1 MVKVTKSDIQLV
13 NAQILVRVFYNII
26 HNMDL
31 LVRLMVIT
39 ATTAVLSINA
49 LREGDHGVCEK
60 SETSSISEVIST
72 RISYAMKYETCTLG
86 LFCRTKYRTA
96 YRTTTRTSYRML
108 SSEILVC
115 CEGFFEIDD
124 GCKPK
129 VPSTLPMTSSVSSSI
144 SYSSTPTASS
154 HETTESTHQALST
167 DLENI
172 STLPMRNIVAKPLPL
187 TTKMMI
193 SGFIIIP
200 VFLIL
205 ILFIM
210 ILVSRKK
217 RKLPRSPQ
225 RSQDD
230 SNDGTMNQDEHLHNE
245 YYSISSTNQAQN
257 TGQSSATVSPV
268 ARESPSHPK
277 IKEKTLSPL
286 SVFYQKINKN
296 KTKEAD
302 HQQEEEEEDVNV
314 VATFFGKTELQE
326 DSHYYTNMDKSPPG
340 NVSEGYTEMRGSTTS
355 VGSNLQQS
363 YTDMRGDEVYNEMDN
378 PDHTEDGAFADY
390 EHYNQLETKGKEL
403 SKGDGSYDV
412 LTRTDSL
419 LQGIPMA
426 EQNPYDVLGSDE
438 PGRSDTYGIG
448 GGGGRERSPHQS
460 PDGQSRDVHEDA
472 NPNEMQIDTHSESV
486 YYNTPEETARNRMDS
501 SQEGIYT
508 NVS

>member
-1 MVKVTKSDIQLV
+1 
-13 NAQILVRVFYNII
+13 
-26 HNMDL
+26 MDL

-60 SETSSISEVIST
+60 SETLPISEVIST
-72 RISYAMKYETCTLG
+72 QTSYAMTYTTC
-86 LFCRTKYRTA
+86 FWSCRTKYRTA

-108 SSEILVC
+108 SSEIFVC

-167 DLENI
+167 DLDNI
-172 STLPMRNIVAKPLPL
+172 STLPMRNTVAKPLPL

-230 SNDGTMNQDEHLHNE
+230 SNNVGTMNQDEHLHNE

-302 HQQEEEEEDVNV
+302 HQQEEEGVNV
-314 VATFFGKTELQE
+314 VASFLGETEFQE
-326 DSHYYTNMDKSPPG
+326 GSHYYTNMDKSSPG
-340 NVSEGYTEMRGSTTS
+340 NVFKGYTEMRGSTTS

-390 EHYNQLETKGKEL
+390 EHYNQLETKGKEVL
-403 SKGDGSYDV
+403 KSDGSYDV

-448 GGGGRERSPHQS
+448 GGGGRGSSPHQS
-460 PDGQSRDVHEDA
+460 PDGQTRDVHEDA
-472 NPNEMQIDTHSESV
+472 NPNEMQNDTHSESV
-486 YYNTPEETARNRMDS
+486 YYNTPEETARNRIDS

>member
-1 MVKVTKSDIQLV
+1 
-13 NAQILVRVFYNII
+13 FYNII

-60 SETSSISEVIST
+60 SETLPISEVIST
-72 RISYAMKYETCTLG
+72 QTSYAMKHTTCW
-86 LFCRTKYRTA
+86 FCRTKYRTA
-96 YRTTTRTSYRML
+96 YRTTTRTSYRMV
-108 SSEILVC
+108 SREIFVC
-115 CEGFFEIDD
+115 CEGFFEIDN

-167 DLENI
+167 DLDNI
-172 STLPMRNIVAKPLPL
+172 STLPMRNTVAKPLPL

-230 SNDGTMNQDEHLHNE
+230 SNNGTMNQDEHLHNE
-245 YYSISSTNQAQN
+245 YYSMSSTNQAQN

-302 HQQEEEEEDVNV
+302 HQQER
-314 VATFFGKTELQE
+314 GGCQR
-326 DSHYYTNMDKSPPG
+326 S
-340 NVSEGYTEMRGSTTS
+340 SE
-355 VGSNLQQS
+355 
-363 YTDMRGDEVYNEMDN
+363 
-378 PDHTEDGAFADY
+378 F
-390 EHYNQLETKGKEL
+390 
-403 SKGDGSYDV
+403 
-412 LTRTDSL
+412 
-419 LQGIPMA
+419 
-426 EQNPYDVLGSDE
+426 
-438 PGRSDTYGIG
+438 
-448 GGGGRERSPHQS
+448 
-460 PDGQSRDVHEDA
+460 SRRD
-472 NPNEMQIDTHSESV
+472 
-486 YYNTPEETARNRMDS
+486 
-501 SQEGIYT
+501 
-508 NVS
+508 